1 MNNYKVYRWMLAEG
15 LGLKGLPLSLFAL
28 VFSFTRS
35 GRTMFESEESLAA
48 CFGYSREHVCVI
60 MRELSRKGLLT
71 KGTKH
76 DGLQTND
83 YSVNI
88 AAVARMLGPPTC
100 SDPDMLKAF
109 KDSLSKTALQECEKI
124 LQADVRKS
132 DISCEKISQQDV
144 RKPYTPCE
152 KISHNNKSY
161 NSINNQSNKYSHG
174 KNRNSSIEVPSSYEG
189 D

>member
-1 MNNYKVYRWMLAEG
+1 MNNFKIYRWMLSGG

-28 VFSFTRS
+28 VYSFTRS
-35 GRTMFESEESLAA
+35 GRTMFESAESLAA

-60 MRELSRKGLLT
+60 MKKLSRKGLLT
-71 KGTKH
+71 KGSKH

-88 AAVARMLGPPTC
+88 AAVARMLGPPKC
-100 SDPDMLKAF
+100 NDPDMLRAF
-109 KDSLSKTALQECEKI
+109 MDSLSKAALEECKKI

-132 DISCEKISQQDV
+132 SARCEKTSQQDA

-161 NSINNQSNKYSHG
+161 NSNNNQSNKYSHG
-174 KNRNSSIEVPSSYEG
+174 KNRNSSIEIPSSYEG

>member
-1 MNNYKVYRWMLAEG
+1 MLSGG

-35 GRTMFESEESLAA
+35 GRTMFEIEESLAA

-60 MRELSRKGLLT
+60 MRDLSRKGLLT

-83 YSVNI
+83 YCVNI
-88 AAVARMLGPPTC
+88 AAVAHMLGPPTC
-100 SDPDMLKAF
+100 SYPDMLKAF
-109 KDSLSKTALQECEKI
+109 KDSLSKTALQECK
-124 LQADVRKS
+124 
-132 DISCEKISQQDV
+132 
-144 RKPYTPCE
+144 

-174 KNRNSSIEVPSSYEG
+174 KNRNSSIEIPSSYEG

>member
-1 MNNYKVYRWMLAEG
+1 MLAEG
-15 LGLKGLPLSLFAL
+15 LGLKGLPLSIFAL

-35 GRTMFESEESLAA
+35 RRTMFESEESLAV

-60 MRELSRKGLLT
+60 MKELSRKGLLI
-71 KGTKH
+71 KGSKH
-76 DGLQTND
+76 AGLQTND

-88 AAVARMLGPPTC
+88 AAVARMLSPPTC

-109 KDSLSKTALQECEKI
+109 KDSLSKTALQECKKI

-132 DISCEKISQQDV
+132 DIRCEKTLQQDV

-152 KISHNNKSY
+152 EISHNNKSY
-161 NSINNQSNKYSHG
+161 NSNNNKINKYSHG

>member
-1 MNNYKVYRWMLAEG
+1 MNNFKIYRWMLSGG

-60 MRELSRKGLLT
+60 MKELSRKGLLI
-71 KGTKH
+71 KGSKH
-76 DGLQTND
+76 AGLQTND
-83 YSVNI
+83 YSVDFTT
-88 AAVARMLGPPTC
+88 VARMLSPPSC
-100 SDPDMLKAF
+100 NDPDMFKAF
-109 KDSLSKTALQECEKI
+109 KDSLSKTALEECEKT
-124 LQADVRKS
+124 
-132 DISCEKISQQDV
+132 SQQDV

-152 KISHNNKSY
+152 EISHNNKSY

-174 KNRNSSIEVPSSYEG
+174 KNRNSSIEIPSIYEG

>member
-1 MNNYKVYRWMLAEG
+1 MLAEG
-15 LGLKGLPLSLFAL
+15 LRLKGLPLSLFAL

-35 GRTMFESEESLAA
+35 RRTMFESEESLAA

-60 MRELSRKGLLT
+60 MKELSRKGLLT

-100 SDPDMLKAF
+100 SDPDMLKA
-109 KDSLSKTALQECEKI
+109 LRI
-124 LQADVRKS
+124 LFPKPPCRSVRKS
-132 DISCEKISQQDV
+132 YRQM
-144 RKPYTPCE
+144 
-152 KISHNNKSY
+152 
-161 NSINNQSNKYSHG
+161 
-174 KNRNSSIEVPSSYEG
+174 
-189 D
+189 

>member
-1 MNNYKVYRWMLAEG
+1 MNNFKIYRWMLSGG

-48 CFGYSREHVCVI
+48 CFGYSREHVCVV
-60 MRELSRKGLLT
+60 MKALSRKGLFT
-71 KGTKH
+71 KGAKH

-83 YSVNI
+83 YSVDFT
-88 AAVARMLGPPTC
+88 AVARMLSPPTC
-100 SDPDMLKAF
+100 DDSDMLKAF
-109 KDSLSKTALQECEKI
+109 KDSLSKTALEECKKI

-132 DISCEKISQQDV
+132 DISCEEISQQDV

-152 KISHNNKSY
+152 EISHNNKSY
-161 NSINNQSNKYSHG
+161 NSNNNKSNKYSHG

>member
-1 MNNYKVYRWMLAEG
+1 MLAEG

-60 MRELSRKGLLT
+60 MKELSRKGLLT

-100 SDPDMLKAF
+100 NDPDMLKAF

-124 LQADVRKS
+124 LQ
-132 DISCEKISQQDV
+132 QDV
-144 RKPYTPCE
+144 RKPYTPCKE
-152 KISHNNKSY
+152 ISHNNKSY